1 MYNQFMKFL
10 NKQDP
15 FNQFQFGFRNKY
27 STIMTLIIL
36 LENFVKAFYIDF

>member
-1 MYNQFMKFL
+1 MYNQFLKFL

-15 FNQFQFGFRNKY
+15 FNQSQFEFRNKY

-36 LENFVKAFYIDF
+36 LENFVKAFDIDF